1 MQTEGQLRHAL
12 PPGTVLNGVY
22 RVEAELGQG
31 GFGIV
36 YRAHHTELDYPV
48 AIKEYLPAE
57 LAIREGRSVHPRS
70 ADCREHFQEG
80 MRRFLEEAKQL
91 IAFRN
96 HPNIV
101 SCRDFF
107 RANGTAYLVMEY
119 EEGLPLSELLRARE
133 KEGRPFGEED
143 LRKVMVPLLEGLRQ
157 VHEAGVLHRD
167 IKPGNILVR
176 RKDERPVL
184 IDFGAAKQNF
194 AERSKSLAP
203 FTEGYA
209 AIEQVGEGKLGP
221 WTDLYAVGAVM
232 WRMVAGG
239 NPPFEPPNPV
249 KVESRTHAVLRGEAD
264 PMPSAREL
272 GRGRFSERVLGAID
286 QCLELREG
294 DRVQGCAE
302 LLGLLR
308 TDEKTVPAAA
318 EPRPAEEVKFQPP
331 REAEATPSQA
341 AMRRIWVPQFIVS
354 LMLLWA
360 LNPDNPYGYY
370 ILLRIAC
377 CAVFA
382 YLARKA
388 FHLERQGWVWILG
401 IMAVVYNPIIPV
413 HLTREIWALVNV
425 LTIGIAVASIFA
437 IRVKDEKR
445 DAGKRKF
452 TAADGSV
459 WEGPVVDGRKQ
470 GHRLGKIAIK
480 AVEVVIKVA
489 KVLTSAAAVGL
500 VAVGPVVMYGK
511 EPLPDWAFVTGFFG
525 ILLIVVVAVV
535 AASVKGFR
543 LSFLRSW
550 KWIAAPPALAML
562 AAAAFL
568 TLQYRDRP
576 RFTVEQACAGQP
588 EGAECWKEL
597 ANQPGCYVWDDY
609 HRTDE
614 TMTWTEECSDGLA
627 QGYGTLTSVRGNGKK
642 PTKNTDRNTKEG
654 ENYAGSGSLWYG
666 KKQGHWYEDW
676 ADGNEWDGPY
686 VDGKRH
692 GRWELRGEGFYV
704 GKSKENGSR
713 LVLSKRGEWDG
724 PYVDGKRHG
733 RWSLRSLASGSTVRE
748 EFYANGDLVLTIPKE
763 GLLP

>member
-1 MQTEGQLRHAL
+1 M
-12 PPGTVLNGVY
+12 
-22 RVEAELGQG
+22 
-31 GFGIV
+31 
-36 YRAHHTELDYPV
+36 
-48 AIKEYLPAE
+48 
-57 LAIREGRSVHPRS
+57 
-70 ADCREHFQEG
+70 
-80 MRRFLEEAKQL
+80 
-91 IAFRN
+91 
-96 HPNIV
+96 
-101 SCRDFF
+101 
-107 RANGTAYLVMEY
+107 
-119 EEGLPLSELLRARE
+119 
-133 KEGRPFGEED
+133 
-143 LRKVMVPLLEGLRQ
+143 
-157 VHEAGVLHRD
+157 
-167 IKPGNILVR
+167 
-176 RKDERPVL
+176 
-184 IDFGAAKQNF
+184 
-194 AERSKSLAP
+194 
-203 FTEGYA
+203 
-209 AIEQVGEGKLGP
+209 
-221 WTDLYAVGAVM
+221 
-232 WRMVAGG
+232 
-239 NPPFEPPNPV
+239 
-249 KVESRTHAVLRGEAD
+249 
-264 PMPSAREL
+264 
-272 GRGRFSERVLGAID
+272 LGAID
-286 QCLELREG
+286 QCLELREE
-294 DRVQGCAE
+294 DRVQSCGE

-308 TDEKTVPAAA
+308 TDGKTVPVAS
-318 EPRPAEEVKFQPP
+318 EPRPAEEVQFQPP
-331 REAEATPSQA
+331 GEAEATPSQA

-388 FHLERQGWVWILG
+388 FHRERQVWVWILG

-413 HLTREIWALVNV
+413 HLPREIWVVVNV

-470 GHRLGKIAIK
+470 GHSLGKIAIK
-480 AVEVVIKVA
+480 AA

-500 VAVGPVVMYGK
+500 VAAGLVVMYGK
-511 EPLPDWAFVTGFFG
+511 ESLPDWAFVTGFFG
-525 ILLIVVVAVV
+525 LLLIVVVAVV

-597 ANQPGCYVWDDY
+597 ANQPECYVWDDY

-627 QGYGTLTSVRGNGKK
+627 HGYGTLISVRGNGKK
-642 PTKNTDRNTKEG
+642 PTKKSG
-654 ENYAGSGSLWYG
+654 NYAATGRLQYG
-666 KKQGHWYEDW
+666 KKQGRWYEDW
-676 ADGNEWDGPY
+676 ADGREYRGPYVDGKRHGEWFLDVGEGWTWRGPY

-692 GRWELRGEGFYV
+692 GRWGLSRGG
-704 GKSKENGSR
+704 N
-713 LVLSKRGEWDG
+713 
-724 PYVDGKRHG
+724 
-733 RWSLRSLASGSTVRE
+733 ATTVRE
-748 EFYANGDLVLTIPKE
+748 EFYVNGERILSIPKE
-763 GLLP
+763 GRLP